1 MEIIG
6 FIAAIGIGLILGL
19 IGAGGSILTVPVMV
33 YLFRIEPYLATTYSL
48 FIVGI
53 SSLIG
58 MVPYGKNK
66 LVDYKTSFFF
76 GIPSILGVFIMRH
89 YIHPMLPNEII
100 STPDMIW
107 TKDLLVMLL
116 FALLM
121 LKASFNMIFKKES
134 STIAQKSKSS
144 ILKIGIQGLMIGLL
158 VGLVGAGGGFLI
170 IPALVIF
177 NKMPIKTAIG
187 SSLFII
193 AFNSLFGFLSSK
205 NVLAIHWP
213 LLLEITGIAIIGML
227 LGTWLSQRIDGSKL
241 KPFFGYFVLLMGIL
255 IMMNE
260 LL

>member
-1 MEIIG
+1 
-6 FIAAIGIGLILGL
+6 
-19 IGAGGSILTVPVMV
+19 MV

-76 GIPSILGVFIMRH
+76 GIPSILGVFVMRH
-89 YIHPMLPNEII
+89 YIHPTLPNELL
-100 STPDMIW
+100 STPDMTW
-107 TKDLLVMLL
+107 TKDMLVMLL

-121 LKASFNMIFKKES
+121 LMASFNMIFKKES
-134 STIAQKSKSS
+134 STKPQASNPS

-193 AFNSLFGFLSSK
+193 AFNSLFGFFSSK
-205 NVLAIHWP
+205 NVSAIHWP
-213 LLLEITGIAIIGML
+213 LLLEITGIAIIGMF

-241 KPFFGYFVLLMGIL
+241 KPFFGYFVLLMGVLIL
-255 IMMNE
+255 LSE